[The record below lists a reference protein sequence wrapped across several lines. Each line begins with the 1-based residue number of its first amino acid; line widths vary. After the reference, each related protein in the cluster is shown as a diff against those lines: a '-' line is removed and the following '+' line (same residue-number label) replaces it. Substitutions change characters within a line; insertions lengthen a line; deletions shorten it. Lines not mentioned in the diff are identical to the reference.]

1 MAARKTGG
9 LGRGL
14 DALIPNK
21 AGGTSKETVKRTR
34 STGKKKNGSTGK
46 TCGRTSCKNFQCGT
60 ESESAEKAF

>member
-21 AGGTSKETVKRTR
+21 AGGTSKETVKGQDLRER
-34 STGKKKNGSTGK
+34 KKKRK
-46 TCGRTSCKNFQCGT
+46 HRKNLRQNVL
-60 ESESAEKAF
+60 

>member
-21 AGGTSKETVKRTR
+21 AGGMSKETVKRTR
-34 STGKKKNGSTGK
+34 STGKKKK
-46 TCGRTSCKNFQCGT
+46 RKHRKNLRQNVL
-60 ESESAEKAF
+60 

>member
-21 AGGTSKETVKRTR
+21 DLRER
-34 STGKKKNGSTGK
+34 KKKRK
-46 TCGRTSCKNFQCGT
+46 HRKNLRQNVL
-60 ESESAEKAF
+60 

>member
-34 STGKKKNGSTGK
+34 STGSTGK